1 MSDEAKGAAPPNDF
15 NYDADPGIRCPF
27 HGHIR
32 KTNPRGS
39 GGFEAPPAERQHLM
53 VRRGIPYEDEPRLVH
68 PTDIPGSESVPDF
81 DANAGPL
88 LPTGKVGL
96 LFMAYNRELATQF
109 EFTQQTWAN
118 NNGFPAGGAPPK
130 LDPIIGQGA
139 AVSQPWPKVWDDPA
153 LPTVPQQF
161 QGFVHMRGGEYFFA
175 PSLIFLKS
183 L

>member
-1 MSDEAKGAAPPNDF
+1 
-15 NYDADPGIRCPF
+15 
-27 HGHIR
+27 
-32 KTNPRGS
+32 
-39 GGFEAPPAERQHLM
+39 
-53 VRRGIPYEDEPRLVH
+53 
-68 PTDIPGSESVPDF
+68 
-81 DANAGPL
+81 
-88 LPTGKVGL
+88 
-96 LFMAYNRELATQF
+96 MAYNRELATQF